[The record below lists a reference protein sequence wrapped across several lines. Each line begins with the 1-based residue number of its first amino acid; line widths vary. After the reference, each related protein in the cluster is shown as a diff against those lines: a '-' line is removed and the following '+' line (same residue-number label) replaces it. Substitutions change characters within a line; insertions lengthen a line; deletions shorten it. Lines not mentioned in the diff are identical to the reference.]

1 MESTTNDKLE
11 SETTL
16 SESEPKNPDSY
27 CPVCGATLH
36 HEKCKVVCRSPQC
49 TYRIIFNCA
58 EF

>member
-1 MESTTNDKLE
+1 MESTSNDQPELKGFP
-11 SETTL
+11 
-16 SESEPKNPDSY
+16 SESEPKNPDSH